1 MTISSQTREAGP
13 FVGNGTTT
21 VFPFAFKVFQ
31 ASDLYVVRLVTATGV
46 QSTLVSGTNY
56 TVSINSDQNAS
67 PGGTVTLIGGA
78 LATGY
83 TLTLTSLISYL
94 QPTDLTNT
102 GGFYPSVIND
112 ALDRLTIFVQQLVS
126 SISRSLRFPLS
137 DPTTISNQLP
147 GAAARAG
154 KVLTFDSNGAPAAAI
169 AAVDVTVAAANA
181 SSIVTVSANIGS
193 VNTNAA
199 NITAIQNASSNATAA
214 ASSATAASGSATAA
228 SGSAASALTYLNNFK
243 GQYYGPLASNPTL
256 DPLGNAMGAG
266 DLYWNTTI
274 PEMRVYSGSAW
285 VAAYVSLGSALLAA
299 NNLSDVQ
306 NAATARANIGAAS
319 TGKAIAA
326 AIVFGG

>member
-46 QSTLVSGTNY
+46 QSTLVSGTDY

-112 ALDRLTIFVQQLVS
+112 ALDRLTIFVQQLIS
-126 SISRSLRFPLS
+126 SLSRALKFPLS

-147 GAAARAG
+147 GAAARANKALVFG
-154 KVLTFDSNGAPAAAI
+154 SDGSVGVS
-169 AAVDVTVAAANA
+169 VDNYVNQVATVAASA
-181 SSIVTVSANIGS
+181 S
-193 VNTNAA
+193 AA
-199 NITAIQNASSNATAA
+199 ATS
-214 ASSATAASGSATAA
+214 ASSAST
-228 SGSAASALTYLNNFK
+228 SAASALTYLNNFK
-243 GQYYGPLASNPTL
+243 GQYYGPLASNPSL

-274 PEMRVYSGSAW
+274 PEMRVYNGSAW
-285 VAAYVSLGSALLAA
+285 VAAYVPLSSTLLAA
-299 NNLSDVQ
+299 NNLSDVA

>member
-1 MTISSQTREAGP
+1 
-13 FVGNGTTT
+13 
-21 VFPFAFKVFQ
+21 
-31 ASDLYVVRLVTATGV
+31 
-46 QSTLVSGTNY
+46 
-56 TVSINSDQNAS
+56 
-67 PGGTVTLIGGA
+67 LI
-78 LATGY
+78 
-83 TLTLTSLISYL
+83 
-94 QPTDLTNT
+94 
-102 GGFYPSVIND
+102 
-112 ALDRLTIFVQQLVS
+112 S

-169 AAVDVTVAAANA
+169 AATDVTAVAANA
-181 SSIVTVSANIGS
+181 TNINAVAADLTNINTTAANLTAI
-193 VNTNAA
+193 NAA
-199 NITAIQNASSNATAA
+199 PAAATAAASSASAA

-274 PEMRVYSGSAW
+274 PEMRVYNGSAW

>member
-46 QSTLVSGTNY
+46 QSTLVSGTDY

-67 PGGTVTLIGGA
+67 PGGTVTLIGLA

-83 TLTLTSLISYL
+83 TLTLTSQIAPL
-94 QPTDLTNT
+94 QAVNLTNA

-112 ALDRLTIFVQQLVS
+112 ALDRLTIFVQQLIS

-154 KVLTFDSNGAPAAAI
+154 KVLTFDTNGAPAAAI
-169 AAVDVTVAAANA
+169 AATDVTAVAANA
-181 SSIVTVSANIGS
+181 ANITVVSNNISS
-193 VNTNAA
+193 VNTNAT
-199 NITAIQNASSNATAA
+199 NIAAIQSASANATSA
-214 ASSATAASGSATAA
+214 ASSASSASTSATSANT
-228 SGSAASALTYLNNFK
+228 SAASALTYLNSFK
-243 GQYYGPLASNPTL
+243 GQYYGPFAADPTL

-266 DLYWNTTI
+266 DLYWNTVV
-274 PEMRVYSGSAW
+274 PEMRSYTGSAW
-285 VAAYVSLGSALLAA
+285 VAAYVTLAGALLKA
-299 NNLSDVQ
+299 NNLSDVT